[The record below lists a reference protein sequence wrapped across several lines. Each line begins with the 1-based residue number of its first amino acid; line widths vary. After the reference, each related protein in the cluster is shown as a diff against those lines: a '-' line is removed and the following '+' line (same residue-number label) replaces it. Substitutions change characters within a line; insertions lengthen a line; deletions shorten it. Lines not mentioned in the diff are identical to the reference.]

1 MVKGVCW
8 GIIACLQAEHSRLAH
23 VRASDR
29 AQPQCGYTQ
38 FSCHIRQ
45 FLSKFVSTL
54 WGRAA
59 TEEKR
64 GEIMDLWEMCRTKK
78 ENLNLTMQE
87 IADSAGLPVGTVK
100 KFFSAASKS
109 PSVYTVAPICRVLG
123 VSLDGYF
130 GIGDH
135 LTADEKTLQERADGL
150 EHRLENK
157 RQTIGLMETELR
169 DLRHS
174 VKLYRWII
182 FSLSLLIVGLIVWC
196 IWGDIHCADY
206 GIWRG

>member
-1 MVKGVCW
+1 MGNVQSKKRKSQSYHAGDRR
-8 GIIACLQAEHSRLAH
+8 QRRLADWH
-23 VRASDR
+23 
-29 AQPQCGYTQ
+29 
-38 FSCHIRQ
+38 RQ
-45 FLSKFVSTL
+45 
-54 WGRAA
+54 
-59 TEEKR
+59 
-64 GEIMDLWEMCRTKK
+64 
-78 ENLNLTMQE
+78 
-87 IADSAGLPVGTVK
+87 

-109 PSVYTVAPICRVLG
+109 PSVYTVAPICKVLG

-135 LTADEKTLQERADGL
+135 LTADEKTLRERADGL

-157 RQTIGLMETELR
+157 RRTIGLMKDELR

-182 FSLSLLIVGLIVWC
+182 LGLSLLIVGLIVWC